1 VSPLEHR
8 TGTGAEL
15 DLDEVIELY
24 VASTVAER
32 RPADDR
38 QRMGEMLAHA
48 DLVVSAH
55 DGELLV
61 AIARS
66 ITDWAYATYLSDL
79 AVRVSHQR
87 RGIGAELV
95 ARTHAAAPR
104 SRLILLSAPDAVD
117 YYPRIGMER
126 HPAAF
131 SLPPRQ

>member
-1 VSPLEHR
+1 VSPVEYR
-8 TGTGAEL
+8 TNADL

-24 VASTVAER
+24 VASTLAER
-32 RPADDR
+32 RPAGDR
-38 QRMGEMLAHA
+38 ARMEEMLANA
-48 DLVVSAH
+48 NLVVSAH
-55 DGELLV
+55 DGALLV
-61 AIARS
+61 GIARS

-87 RGIGAELV
+87 GGIGAELV

-104 SRLILLSAPDAVD
+104 SRVILLSAPGAVG

-131 SLPPRQ
+131 TLPPRQ